1 MTNLDI
7 SHQMLP
13 AKPFVWRLFGG
24 PQRESFFLT
33 GAYRDLIRNDF
44 TRWECSLDPPAAW
57 LQLKFVRHLGDWN
70 SPGS

>member
-13 AKPFVWRLFGG
+13 AKPLVWRLFGG

-33 GAYRDLIRNDF
+33 GAYRDLIRNDSPDGSVPSIHQ
-44 TRWECSLDPPAAW
+44 R
-57 LQLKFVRHLGDWN
+57 
-70 SPGS
+70 PGSN